1 MSPQRLYRIAA
12 TAEAITWTLLLLGM
26 FAKYVT
32 RTTDV
37 GVTIA
42 GALHGFV
49 FLAFCATTVL
59 VAVDQRW
66 SLRQSALGLGS
77 GIPPLLTI
85 PFERWAERRGLL
97 GATWRLRHQAPRG
110 PLEPLVGYAVARP
123 VAAILTIAV
132 AVVLV
137 FGVLLA
143 LGPPTG
149 LVDA

>member
-12 TAEAITWTLLLLGM
+12 VAEAITWTLLLLGM

-32 RTTDV
+32 RTTDL
-37 GVTIA
+37 GVSVA

-49 FLAFCATTVL
+49 FLAFCATTVV

-66 SLRQSALGLGS
+66 SLRQSVLGLGA
-77 GIPPLLTI
+77 GIPPLLTV

-97 GATWRLRHQAPRG
+97 GTRWRLREHAPRS
-110 PLEPLVGYAVARP
+110 PLERLVGYAVSRP
-123 VAAILTIAV
+123 IAAVLAIAV
-132 AVVLV
+132 AVVVV

-149 LVDA
+149 FVDA